1 VFDSGD
7 VTVLVGAKVEWQ
19 YAEYLSQSCEARI
32 TSISVPPGGEAFDS
46 GIIKPGLPFQ
56 FVPRMAGTWEY
67 VDAING
73 GSGKLTAKA
82 P

>member
-1 VFDSGD
+1 MFVSND
-7 VTVLVGAKVEWQ
+7 VTVPVGAKVEWQ
-19 YAEYLSQSCEARI
+19 YAEWLFQSCEARI

-56 FVPRMAGTWEY
+56 FVPRVAGTWEY
-67 VDAING
+67 IDAING
-73 GSGKLTAKA
+73 GSGKLTARA